1 MNKLRASGLKHLL
14 MACSLWLAAYGYS
27 FAQPISSTELIN
39 NAKFYDGKIVV
50 YTGEVI
56 GDMMVRGEYAW
67 INVND
72 GNNAIG
78 IWIKRELIGDILY
91 TGNYQQKGDLVEI
104 KGKFNRACVEHGG
117 DLDIHAQSIIKI
129 SSGSKIPHLVNKK
142 EINLI
147 LGLTGIIVV
156 VLLLRNAKLDFYK
169 RKGNKT

>member
-1 MNKLRASGLKHLL
+1 MF
-14 MACSLWLAAYGYS
+14 MACSLWLLAFGYS
-27 FAQPISSTELIN
+27 FAQPISSIELIN

-56 GDMMVRGEYAW
+56 GDMMARGEYAW

-117 DLDIHAQSIIKI
+117 DLEIHAESITKI
-129 SSGSKIPHLVNKK
+129 GSGSTILHQVNQK

-147 LGLTGIIVV
+147 LGLTGIIVA
-156 VLLLRNAKLDFYK
+156 VLLLRNAKLHFYK
-169 RKGNKT
+169 SKGNKT

>member
-1 MNKLRASGLKHLL
+1 MLKHLF
-14 MACSLWLAAYGYS
+14 MACSLWLLAFGYS
-27 FAQPISSTELIN
+27 FAQPISSIELIN

-78 IWIKRELIGDILY
+78 IWIKKALIKDILY
-91 TGNYQQKGDLVEI
+91 MGNYQQKGDSVEI
-104 KGKFNRACVEHGG
+104 TGKFNRACVEHGG
-117 DLDIHAQSIIKI
+117 DLEIHAESIVKI
-129 SSGSKIPHLVNKK
+129 SSGSETLHQVNKK
-142 EINLI
+142 EMNLI

-156 VLLLRNAKLDFYK
+156 VLLLRNAKLHFYK
-169 RKGNKT
+169 SKGNKT